1 MIRSILAPIAFGVS
15 GLALALSLAHAQ
27 SGNYP
32 GMNLQQQSAMVWQ
45 QMRNCAQQAALKFPD
60 HTSDGNAKR
69 EAERLDC
76 LRRNHLPVVPQP
88 QRYY

>member
-1 MIRSILAPIAFGVS
+1 
-15 GLALALSLAHAQ
+15 LALALPFAHAQ
-27 SGNYP
+27 NWNTP

-45 QMRNCAQQAALKFPD
+45 EMRNCAQQAALKYPD

-69 EAERLDC
+69 EAARLDC
-76 LRRNHLPVVPQP
+76 LRRNHLPVVAQP